1 MLRLLSSHPF
11 SWLLLSLP
19 AAYWFSGY
27 HAGTFSYGELIH
39 FTGDF
44 GAQLLIVTLAV
55 TPLRLLAPRA
65 GWTMWLA
72 QRRRD
77 LGVAVF
83 GYAVLHALVYLVRK
97 AELARIVAE
106 GRAPEL
112 LTGWIALLI
121 FTALAITSN
130 DASVRLLKRG
140 WKKLHT
146 LVYLAALLTFA
157 HWVLTAFDPLVGFI
171 HAGVLTAIETL
182 RAVLQMRKRA
192 TRSPSP

>member
-1 MLRLLSSHPF
+1 MARLLSSHPLL
-11 SWLLLSLP
+11 WLLLALP

-44 GAQLLIVTLAV
+44 AAQLLIATLAI

-65 GWTMWLA
+65 SWAMWLV

-77 LGVAVF
+77 LGVTTFA
-83 GYAVLHALVYLVRK
+83 YALLHLLVYLFRK
-97 AELARIVAE
+97 AELARIVEE
-106 GRAPEL
+106 GSAPEL
-112 LTGWIALLI
+112 LTGWIAFLI

-146 LVYLAALLTFA
+146 LVYLGALLTFA
-157 HWVLTAFDPLVGFI
+157 HWVLTAFDPLVGYV
-171 HAGVLTAIETL
+171 HAGVLVAIETL
-182 RAVLQMRKRA
+182 RVILQMRKRA
-192 TRSPSP
+192 KG